1 MIGAKGKKKHT
12 RKLTY
17 SIFCESNRHGD
28 MDTQICQSLRGNKT
42 DVTILINM
50 PRQQSIKIGFRLQ
63 LEISGIL

>member
-28 MDTQICQSLRGNKT
+28 MDST
-42 DVTILINM
+42 DLPILEGEQNRCNHIN
-50 PRQQSIKIGFRLQ
+50 QYAKAAIDQNWL
-63 LEISGIL
+63 